1 MSKAVRALFV
11 SAAAFS
17 AIASANAPAPKPT
30 AELKLASTTAKPNSE
45 VKGTVTVTIPSGYHC
60 YQNPPTKD
68 YMIPLKVSATD
79 KKTVLKKVTYPK
91 GKMGPVAG
99 EQAATYEGK
108 VTIPVVFKVGKAGKA
123 TLSVKVD
130 YQMCDDSSCL
140 PPSSLTAKADVTVK

>member
-17 AIASANAPAPKPT
+17 AIAFANAPAPKPT
-30 AELKLASTTAKPNSE
+30 AELKLASTTAKKNSE
-45 VKGTVTVTIPSGYHC
+45 IKGTVTVTIPSGYHC

-68 YMIPLKVSATD
+68 YMIPLKITATD
-79 KKTVLKKVTYPK
+79 KKTTLKTVSYPK
-91 GKMGPVAG
+91 GKVDEVAG
-99 EQAATYEGK
+99 EKAAVYSGK

-123 TLSVKVD
+123 SLSVKVD
-130 YQMCDDSSCL
+130 YQMCDDSSCQ